1 MPIPFLVI
9 GALAV
14 TGLVGAGK
22 SVSAAIDNSDAKDI
36 NAEAERI
43 LAAARR
49 RLQDARRKSSLELE
63 QLGKKK
69 VETWESHLQR
79 FLKVN
84 KRIRN
89 VALEKIDGLDEVSKL
104 SKERLVEMKVSC
116 DHVLA
121 LFGGGAAGLAAGAS
135 TAFVSFGAVGAL
147 ATASTGT
154 AISSLAGVA
163 ATNATLAWLGGGSLA
178 VGGLGVAGGT
188 AILGGIVAAPAL
200 LVFGLVAS
208 SKAKENLANAK
219 ANRSQARRSSAE
231 ADVLVAACNGIAER
245 ASLFWNALDEIGRRL
260 QISLS
265 VIESGLKREG
275 VDYTKFTKA
284 LRSEVMR
291 SYALADVAWTLCD
304 AALLDKTGKLTDES
318 SRKLANA
325 QRLIEA

>member
-135 TAFVSFGAVGAL
+135 TAFVSFGAVV
-147 ATASTGT
+147 S
-154 AISSLAGVA
+154 AGVVSVSVVVVSVSVVA
-163 ATNATLAWLGGGSLA
+163 VVVVVVVVVVSGS
-178 VGGLGVAGGT
+178 
-188 AILGGIVAAPAL
+188 
-200 LVFGLVAS
+200 F
-208 SKAKENLANAK
+208 
-219 ANRSQARRSSAE
+219 
-231 ADVLVAACNGIAER
+231 
-245 ASLFWNALDEIGRRL
+245 
-260 QISLS
+260 
-265 VIESGLKREG
+265 
-275 VDYTKFTKA
+275 
-284 LRSEVMR
+284 
-291 SYALADVAWTLCD
+291 SY
-304 AALLDKTGKLTDES
+304 S
-318 SRKLANA
+318 
-325 QRLIEA
+325 